1 MSLGALSGALGF
13 VGQSSGLIP
22 PLRRLLEYSYNEAF
36 PNEILEAQNAALLR
50 VREQISDRDFEYYAT
65 SAGYD
70 KYERGRLLE
79 LFRQY
84 LSPQDYIALVR
95 RGKLD
100 PEIATARIRQLGYD
114 PEDVENLVEI
124 TKYFPNPGDLVR
136 FAVREVYSPD
146 IVQQYGLDQDL
157 PPQFISEAYKAG
169 LDEEQAKN
177 FWAAHWELPSLTM
190 GYEMF
195 HRGII
200 EEQDLFTLMRT
211 LDIMPYWRDKLR
223 DLSYNP
229 LTRVDVRRMYGLGV
243 LDRDA
248 VLQSYLNIGYSP
260 ENAELMTQFTE
271 RYENQDL
278 DGISRA
284 SLISSFKKGVISY
297 EELQTYLEEM
307 YTSEDVVNFW
317 LANAE
322 YEKTVEILDKYK
334 NDLISAYRRGVATES
349 DIQNELNSAGVS
361 SHYLNE
367 VMEELARNKAS
378 KRKIPSKADLE
389 KWAQQSVISEK
400 EYSDYMKEM
409 GYDEKT
415 ISYYLTFFNMT
426 GGAGR
431 IKYLEP
437 TVYANWAFQGIISQN
452 LARERLED
460 MGIQQEEI
468 DALLQSSGE

>member
-1 MSLGALSGALGF
+1 MSFAAISGALGF

-36 PNEILEAQNAALLR
+36 PNEILDPQSAAILR
-50 VREQISDRDFEYYAT
+50 WREEITDSNFEWYARQAGFDKSESEYYF
-65 SAGYD
+65 
-70 KYERGRLLE
+70 K
-79 LFRQY
+79 LFRQM
-84 LSPQDYIALVR
+84 LSPQDVIALVR

-100 PEIATARIRQLGYD
+100 AVEGTDYLRQLGYT
-114 PEDVENLVEI
+114 PEDVDKLVEI

-146 IVQQYGLDQDL
+146 IASTYGLTEDM
-157 PPQFISEAYKAG
+157 PQKFIEESFKAG
-169 LDEEQAKN
+169 LDEDQAKN

-190 GYEMF
+190 GYEIF

-200 EEQDLFTLMRT
+200 TEDELFTLMRT
-211 LDIMPYWRDKLR
+211 LDIMPFWRERLR

-284 SLISSFKKGVISY
+284 SLISAFKKGIISY
-297 EELQTYLEEM
+297 EELETYLEEL
-307 YTSEDVVNFW
+307 YTSESVVQYW

-334 NDLISAYRRGVATES
+334 NDLISAYRRGAATET
-349 DIQNELNSAGVS
+349 DIQNELNAAGVS
-361 SHYLNE
+361 SAYLND
-367 VMEELARNKAS
+367 VMEEIARNKAS
-378 KRKIPSKADLE
+378 KRKIPSKSDLE
-389 KWAQQSVISEK
+389 KWLQQSIISE
-400 EYSDYMKEM
+400 EDYSGYMKEM

-415 ISYYLTFFNMT
+415 IANYLTYFNFT
-426 GGAGR
+426 GGAGKV
-431 IKYLEP
+431 KYLEP
-437 TVYANWAFQGIISQN
+437 TIYVNWAFQGIISES
-452 LARERLED
+452 LARERLEH
-460 MGIQQEEI
+460 MGILKEEI
-468 DALLQSSGE
+468 DALFTK